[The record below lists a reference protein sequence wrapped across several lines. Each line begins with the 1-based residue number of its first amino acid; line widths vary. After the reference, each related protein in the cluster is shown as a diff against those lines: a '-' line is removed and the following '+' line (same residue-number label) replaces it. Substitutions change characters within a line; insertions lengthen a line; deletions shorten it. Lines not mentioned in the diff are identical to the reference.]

1 MTETLV
7 DQLNRRREALR
18 TERTGYIS
26 DWRDCAELIRPRGA
40 RFLVTDRNRNSKKA
54 SRIIDPTA
62 TFASRTLSSGM
73 MAGVTSPARPWLALR
88 TADPDLNKWQ
98 PVKCWLEDRRN
109 QMLEIFLKSNLYTV
123 LPGTYADLGDFGVHA
138 FSLLRDELDVI
149 RAYPAPIGSYMLAV
163 SHRGVVDTF
172 YREYSM
178 TAAQLVR
185 KFGKENVSAQVL
197 NAYQGG
203 KGQDQWFNVVH
214 VIEPN
219 PEADGSKLLS
229 KFKAWRSIYYEVN
242 GKDDKVLQ
250 ERGFDSFPV
259 MAPRW
264 NVIGEDIYGSDCPAM
279 DALGT
284 IKGLQQSQKRKYE
297 GIDKITRPPM
307 TAPSSLRNGAASQ
320 LAGGITFVDVVSGQ
334 QGFQPA
340 FTVPPTFLQPLAADI
355 QDVREIIKRAYYED
369 LFLLI
374 SQIDRTGVTAEEI
387 ASKKEEKLLM
397 LGPAY
402 LRLNDELLTPVV
414 DRTWDI
420 MQADGHFPPP
430 PPELLRDGGLDLT
443 VEFTSVMAEAM
454 KLSGIGGIER
464 GLQLA
469 ARVAQLAPEAL
480 DNIDP
485 DATITEAWD
494 KLSAPPRM
502 LRDPKVRDQ
511 VRAQRTQMQQGQQA
525 LAAGQQAAQTV
536 QTLGQTPV
544 TDPSVLTQLVNQMQ
558 GA

>member
-54 SRIIDPTA
+54 SKIIDPTA

-178 TAAQLVR
+178 TAAQLMR
-185 KFGKENVSAQVL
+185 KFGKTNVSAQVL

-219 PEADGSKLLS
+219 PDADGSKLLS

-320 LAGGITFVDVVSGQ
+320 LAGGITFVDVVQGQ

-340 FTVPPTFLQPLAADI
+340 FTVPPTFLQPLSADI